1 MVNIL
6 IKNKTIAIILAVLTF
21 ILGSIIITGIIFYV
35 LGFPLSSIS
44 EHQTFLFLAVLVSAG
59 LASIVY
65 GRGSK
70 ERASKATVYLNES
83 LGLELK
89 ENDMWKILRVVEQ
102 MPPVVV
108 NKYVTMNINAVEEF
122 ESQIKE
128 YKAKLTRK
136 DLLKIKEISEMPVPE
151 LQKVLNNLYLE
162 TKLEQ
167 FKILAE
173 PEAKPLI
180 ELNLKELKR
189 VLFNE

>member
-21 ILGSIIITGIIFYV
+21 IIGSVLITGIIFYV

-44 EHQTFLFLAVLVSAG
+44 EHQTFLFLAILVSAG

-70 ERASKATVYLNES
+70 ERASKATAYLNES

-89 ENDMWKILRVVEQ
+89 ENDMWKILRTVEQ

-108 NKYVTMNINAVEEF
+108 NKYVSMNINAVEEF

-128 YKAKLTRK
+128 YIGKLTRK
-136 DLLKIKEISEMPVPE
+136 DLLKIKEIIEMPVPE
-151 LQKVLNNLYLE
+151 LQNVLNNLYLE

-167 FKILAE
+167 FKLLAE
-173 PEAKPLI
+173 PKAEPLI
-180 ELNLKELKR
+180 ALNLRELKR